1 MRVARRDRSA
11 GRGRA
16 RTGSGL
22 HPRSLVAAAHAR
34 AVLPVVLGMLA
45 WPLNWP
51 LPVAVMGLAVK
62 ASWQWRCEP
71 WPPTAAPARP
81 TRCAVYMRTTL
92 EGQNE
97 PKNVA

>member
-1 MRVARRDRSA
+1 MVYVS
-11 GRGRA
+11 
-16 RTGSGL
+16 
-22 HPRSLVAAAHAR
+22 
-34 AVLPVVLGMLA
+34 LGMLA

-51 LPVAVMGLAVK
+51 LAVMGLAVK
-62 ASWQWRCEP
+62 ASWQWRCE